1 MRFELSTVRVTS
13 LALGDDTAWHEG
25 RLTVGRAAAVSVLQS
40 IAGVASAR
48 VEVASPGESTRIVH
62 ALDAIEPRRRLD
74 GAAYPG
80 IDGPVEMAGDG
91 RTVRLGDSAVIVSCE
106 VPWHSRG
113 GLLVPREGIIDMAGP
128 AAMLSPMSRTHN
140 VVAIIDLERDL
151 PDEAAERATRTAG
164 FRLAAHLADVTRHA
178 EAASREFFE
187 LTPCAARPR
196 VVYIDQIQSQGLW
209 ARTFLYGHALDD
221 QLPLLLHPNEVL
233 DGALVSGNQVYQNH
247 KVPTWL
253 HANNPVVRQLYT
265 RHGHDIDFCGVIVS
279 KGHFYSDEAKARS
292 ALMTARLA
300 AQVGAAGAVIS
311 WEGGGNSIVE
321 AMLTAQACERRG
333 IRTSMLAYEMGDGE
347 RGALIFSVP
356 EADALVSTAN
366 TEAPIHLP
374 HMARVVGGDTIR
386 LRPELG
392 GAHVNAAGPLDF
404 DPTSELYCAA
414 NRLGAAQFA
423 VQTW

>member
-1 MRFELSTVRVTS
+1 MRFELTSVRVTA
-13 LALGDDTAWHEG
+13 LVLGDETVWRDGT
-25 RLTVGRAAAVSVLQS
+25 LTVGRDRAVSVLRS
-40 IAGVASAR
+40 VAGVRSAR
-48 VEVASPGESTRIVH
+48 VDVASPGESTRIVH
-62 ALDAIEPRRRLD
+62 ALDAVEPRRRSD
-74 GAAYPG
+74 GCAYPG
-80 IDGPVEMAGDG
+80 IDGPVQMAGDG
-91 RTVRLGDSAVIVSCE
+91 QTARLGDTAVIVSCE
-106 VPWHSRG
+106 VPWNSRG
-113 GLLVPREGIIDMAGP
+113 GLLVPREGIVDMSGP
-128 AAMLSPMSRTHN
+128 AAMFSPMSRTHN
-140 VVAIIDLERDL
+140 VVAVIDLERDL
-151 PDEAAERATRTAG
+151 SDDASERATRAAG

-178 EAASREFFE
+178 VANSCESFE
-187 LTPCAARPR
+187 LTAAPALPR
-196 VVYIDQIQSQGLW
+196 VVYINQIQSQGLW

-253 HANNPVVRQLYT
+253 HANNPVVRRLYE
-265 RHGHDIDFCGVIVS
+265 RHGRDVDFCGVIVS
-279 KGHFYSDEAKARS
+279 KGYFYSDEAKARS

-300 AQVGAAGAVIS
+300 AQMGAAGAVIS

-347 RGALIFSVP
+347 RSALIFSVP

-374 HMARVVGGDTIR
+374 RVARVVGGDTIR
-386 LRPELG
+386 LRPERG
-392 GAHVNAAGPLDF
+392 GGHVDAAGPLELEA
-404 DPTSELYCAA
+404 TYELYCAA
-414 NRLGAAQFA
+414 NRLGAGPFE